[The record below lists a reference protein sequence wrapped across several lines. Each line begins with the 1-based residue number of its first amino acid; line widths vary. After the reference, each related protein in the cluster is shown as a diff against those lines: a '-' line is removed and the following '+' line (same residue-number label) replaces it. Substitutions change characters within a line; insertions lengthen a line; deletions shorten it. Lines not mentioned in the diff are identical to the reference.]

1 MQRRYIT
8 VDVFTDRAF
17 GGNPLGV
24 VLDAGGLSTEQ
35 MQAVAREFNYSE
47 TTFVLPP
54 ADPAHDAQVRI
65 FTVNRELPFAGHP
78 NVGTAFVLATL
89 AAKPPA
95 RLLFEEGAGLVPVEI
110 VTEQGRVVSTE
121 FTAPQPLKRMSHL
134 AVEQAAACLSLSAGD
149 FKTDRHAPQII
160 SVGLSFLAVEVAS
173 REALRRAR
181 PMPRRSQNLP
191 VRRQRRRLL
200 LHARCAAAKSRAS
213 CRRGCSTPAPADC
226 PRPATG
232 SATAACA
239 ALLADL
245 DDSKDGE
252 LKLKIGQ
259 GVDMGRPSLLL
270 TRVRKQNGAVASIHV
285 GGGSV
290 KMMEGTFRL
299 DGKGDGLVAR
309 MSAAISGAGVRV
321 ARMSLRSS
329 GLRLYTCGA
338 TRFSTFTPSRSSMIS
353 AIHCR
358 WQWAWSRS

>member
-17 GGNPLGV
+17 GGNPLAV

-35 MQAVAREFNYSE
+35 MQAVATEFNYSE

-54 ADPAHDAQVRI
+54 ADKAHDAQVRI

-78 NVGTAFVLATL
+78 NVGTAFVLASR

-121 FTAPQPLKRMSHL
+121 FTAPQPLKRMSHVS
-134 AVEQAAACLSLSAGD
+134 AEQAAALLSLPASD
-149 FKTDRHAPQII
+149 VKTDRHPPQVI
-160 SVGLSFLAVEVAS
+160 SVGLSFVAVELAS
-173 REALRRAR
+173 RDAVRRAR
-181 PMPRRSQNLP
+181 PD
-191 VRRQRRRLL
+191 
-200 LHARCAAAKSRAS
+200 AAAFERTFPCDGSDAVYFYTRDVPSGEKPCELQARMFHPGAS
-213 CRRGCSTPAPADC
+213 GLSED
-226 PRPATG
+226 PATG

-245 DDSKDGE
+245 DDTRDGE
-252 LKLKIGQ
+252 LKLTIGQ

-285 GGGSV
+285 GGGCV
-290 KMMEGTFRL
+290 QIMEGTFRL
-299 DGKGDGLVAR
+299 DGKG
-309 MSAAISGAGVRV
+309 
-321 ARMSLRSS
+321 
-329 GLRLYTCGA
+329 
-338 TRFSTFTPSRSSMIS
+338 
-353 AIHCR
+353 
-358 WQWAWSRS
+358 